1 MSNEISFDEILKLN
15 RHYRKNSD
23 FKSPE
28 INYRYGNE
36 LANKNQSFFKYVRK
50 IYEENPNI
58 TDKEVAEKVL
68 KFVENC
74 SISLLECSSF
84 RSDSLRLD
92 TAIQLSDNVSD
103 FNRIY
108 NELIEEE
115 KTNKKPITSEE
126 IITFSSNQEVSKRQ
140 LLKDLIS
147 TYRRDKNMVFN
158 ELPELKPGTKQSK
171 LNKRSIMNF
180 LRDRDKSSAELIKIY
195 LEDDECKSLKLLL
208 NKKIKDFEKDLKEK
222 HKKSIKQ
229 ILSKLNEMGV
239 LDKYMLSHNK
249 LYSDELGFP
258 ELNITPEE
266 FKEAYSDEILNNLDI
281 TTLSSLDSFWINR
294 YTKEISNFNLTYF
307 LASDLNL
314 WSDIKNAPINEKN
327 NKLEINIPKK
337 VLEAELEKMSFLEN
351 VYNNYIDETN
361 VQIQKTSNKNVVVAD
376 IAPVLGK
383 INQDINSDY
392 KTYFSRVNDG
402 AISNSKN
409 DFLEDFLLF
418 YKELNV
424 KKFSYQLKD
433 YIMISQLSKMFNI
446 KKSSKNWGITY
457 EKNKN
462 GFQRN
467 MMLLSIDIV
476 GINMPQRLHI
486 SKYCLEDFLR
496 ANQNSSRIPIYQG
509 EDDFYRNKSLNI
521 STPIMLPLL
530 PKRKKIIREL
540 SNKID
545 ENHPNYKFI
554 QHLNFLAGGALPMH
568 LKSSEPNSNK
578 KRLIQRLY
586 DLLDGKIY
594 KQNTDRTYTEDI
606 DFLSEK
612 NSIEH

>member
-462 GFQRN
+462 GFQKN

-476 GINMPQRLHI
+476 GVNMPQRLHI

-509 EDDFYRNKSLNI
+509 EGDFYRNKSLNI

-578 KRLIQRLY
+578 KRLIQKLY

-594 KQNTDRTYTEDI
+594 KQNADRTYTEDI

>member
-115 KTNKKPITSEE
+115 KTNKKPITSGE

-314 WSDIKNAPINEKN
+314 WSDIKNAQINEKN

-462 GFQRN
+462 GFQKN

-476 GINMPQRLHI
+476 GVNMPQRLHI

-578 KRLIQRLY
+578 KRLIQKLY

-594 KQNTDRTYTEDI
+594 KQNADRTYTEDI

>member
-74 SISLLECSSF
+74 SKSLLECSSF

-115 KTNKKPITSEE
+115 KTNKKPITSEDT
-126 IITFSSNQEVSKRQ
+126 ITFSSNQEVSKRQ

-337 VLEAELEKMSFLEN
+337 VLEAELEKMNFLEN

-462 GFQRN
+462 GFQKN

-476 GINMPQRLHI
+476 GVNMPQRLHI

-509 EDDFYRNKSLNI
+509 EGDFYRNKSLNI

-578 KRLIQRLY
+578 KRLIQKLY

-594 KQNTDRTYTEDI
+594 KQNADRTYTEDI

>member
-1 MSNEISFDEILKLN
+1 MSNKISFDEILKLN

-36 LANKNQSFFKYVRK
+36 LVNRNQSFFKYVRK

-58 TDKEVAEKVL
+58 TNKEVIEKVF

-74 SISLLECSSF
+74 SRSLLECSSY

-92 TAIQLSDNVSD
+92 TAIQLSDNVSE
-103 FNRIY
+103 FNHIY

-115 KTNKKPITSEE
+115 KTKKKPITSEE
-126 IITFSSNQEVSKRQ
+126 IITFSSNKEVAKRQ
-140 LLKDLIS
+140 LLKDLIC
-147 TYRRDKNMVFN
+147 TYRREKKMVLN

-171 LNKRSIMNF
+171 LNKRLIMNF
-180 LRDRDKSSAELIKIY
+180 LRNTNKSSADLIKIY

-208 NKKIKDFEKDLKEK
+208 DKKGKDFEKNLKER

-249 LYSDELGFP
+249 LYSDELGLP

-281 TTLSSLDSFWINR
+281 ITLSSLDSFWINR

-314 WSDIKNAPINEKN
+314 WLDIKNAKINERN

-337 VLEAELEKMSFLEN
+337 VLEAELEKINFLEN
-351 VYNNYIDETN
+351 VYNNYITDTN
-361 VQIQKTSNKNVVVAD
+361 LQIQKTSNKNVVIAD
-376 IAPVLGK
+376 IAPVLEK

-392 KTYFSRVNDG
+392 KTYFSKVNDG

-433 YIMISQLSKMFNI
+433 NIMISQLSKMFNI

-462 GFQRN
+462 GFQQK
-467 MMLLSIDIV
+467 MMLLSIDV
-476 GINMPQRLHI
+476 AGLNMPQRLHM

-496 ANQNSSRIPIYQG
+496 ANQNSSKIPIYQG
-509 EDDFYRNKSLNI
+509 EDDFYRNKNI
-521 STPIMLPLL
+521 PTPIMFPLL

-545 ENHPNYKFI
+545 EKHPYYRFI
-554 QHLNFLAGGALPMH
+554 QHLAFLAGGAFPMH

-586 DLLDGKIY
+586 DLSDRKIY
-594 KQNTDRTYTEDI
+594 KQNADRTYTEDT

>member
-314 WSDIKNAPINEKN
+314 WSDIKNAQINEKN

-476 GINMPQRLHI
+476 GVNMPQRLHI

-509 EDDFYRNKSLNI
+509 EGDFYRNKSLNI

-578 KRLIQRLY
+578 KRLIQKLY

-594 KQNTDRTYTEDI
+594 KQNADRTYTEDI

>member
-239 LDKYMLSHNK
+239 LDKYILSHNK

-392 KTYFSRVNDG
+392 KAYFSRVNDG

-462 GFQRN
+462 GFQKN

-476 GINMPQRLHI
+476 GVNMPQRLHI

-545 ENHPNYKFI
+545 ENHSNYKFI

-594 KQNTDRTYTEDI
+594 KQNADRTYTEDI

>member
-126 IITFSSNQEVSKRQ
+126 TITFSSNQEVSKRQ

-462 GFQRN
+462 GFQKN

-476 GINMPQRLHI
+476 GVNMPQRLHI

-509 EDDFYRNKSLNI
+509 EGDFYRNKSLNI

-578 KRLIQRLY
+578 KRLIQKLY

-594 KQNTDRTYTEDI
+594 KQNADRTYTEDI

>member
-126 IITFSSNQEVSKRQ
+126 TITFSSNQEVSKRQ

-402 AISNSKN
+402 AISKSKN

-462 GFQRN
+462 GFQKN

-476 GINMPQRLHI
+476 GVNMPQRLHI

-509 EDDFYRNKSLNI
+509 EGDFYRNKSLNI

-594 KQNTDRTYTEDI
+594 KQNADRTYTEDI

>member
-126 IITFSSNQEVSKRQ
+126 TITFSSNQEVSKRQ

-314 WSDIKNAPINEKN
+314 WSDIKNAQINEKN

-351 VYNNYIDETN
+351 VYNNFIDETN

-462 GFQRN
+462 GFQKN

-476 GINMPQRLHI
+476 GVNMPQRLHI

-509 EDDFYRNKSLNI
+509 EGDFYRNKSLNI

-578 KRLIQRLY
+578 KRLIQKLY

-594 KQNTDRTYTEDI
+594 KQNADRTYTEDI

>member
-314 WSDIKNAPINEKN
+314 WSDIKNAKINEKN

-462 GFQRN
+462 GFQKN

-476 GINMPQRLHI
+476 GVNMPQRLHI

-594 KQNTDRTYTEDI
+594 KQNADRTYTEDI

>member
-314 WSDIKNAPINEKN
+314 WSDIKNAQINEKN

-462 GFQRN
+462 GFQKN

-476 GINMPQRLHI
+476 GVNMPQRLHI

-509 EDDFYRNKSLNI
+509 EGDFYRNKSLNI

-578 KRLIQRLY
+578 KRLIQKLY

-594 KQNTDRTYTEDI
+594 KQNADRTYTEDI

>member
-126 IITFSSNQEVSKRQ
+126 TITFSSNQEVSKRQ

-195 LEDDECKSLKLLL
+195 LEDDECKSIKLLL

-314 WSDIKNAPINEKN
+314 WSDIKNAQINEKN

-462 GFQRN
+462 GFQKN

-476 GINMPQRLHI
+476 GVNMPQRLHI

-509 EDDFYRNKSLNI
+509 EGDFYRNKSLNI

-578 KRLIQRLY
+578 KRLIQKLY

-594 KQNTDRTYTEDI
+594 KQNADRTYTEDI

>member
-314 WSDIKNAPINEKN
+314 WSDIKNAKINEKN

-376 IAPVLGK
+376 IAPVLEK

-462 GFQRN
+462 GFQKN

-476 GINMPQRLHI
+476 GVNMPQRLHI

-509 EDDFYRNKSLNI
+509 EGDFYRNKSLNI

-594 KQNTDRTYTEDI
+594 KQNADRTYTEDI

>member
-115 KTNKKPITSEE
+115 KTNKKPITSGE

-314 WSDIKNAPINEKN
+314 WSDIKNAQINEKN

-462 GFQRN
+462 GFQKN

-476 GINMPQRLHI
+476 GVNMPQRLHI

-509 EDDFYRNKSLNI
+509 EGDFYRNKSLNI

-578 KRLIQRLY
+578 KRLIQKLY

-594 KQNTDRTYTEDI
+594 KQNADRTYTEDI

>member
-28 INYRYGNE
+28 INYRDGNE

-147 TYRRDKNMVFN
+147 TYRHDKNMVFN

-229 ILSKLNEMGV
+229 ILLKLNEMGV

-314 WSDIKNAPINEKN
+314 WSDIKNAQINEKN

-351 VYNNYIDETN
+351 VYNNYIDDTN

-462 GFQRN
+462 GFQKN

-476 GINMPQRLHI
+476 GVNMPQRLHI

-509 EDDFYRNKSLNI
+509 EGDFYRNKSLNI

-578 KRLIQRLY
+578 KRLIQKLY

-594 KQNTDRTYTEDI
+594 KQNADRTYTEDI

>member
-36 LANKNQSFFKYVRK
+36 LVNKNQSFFKYVRK

-281 TTLSSLDSFWINR
+281 TTVSSLDSFWINR

-314 WSDIKNAPINEKN
+314 WSDIKNAQINEKN

-337 VLEAELEKMSFLEN
+337 VLEVELEKMSFLEN

-433 YIMISQLSKMFNI
+433 NIMISQLSKMFNI

-462 GFQRN
+462 GFQKN

-509 EDDFYRNKSLNI
+509 EGDFYRNKSLNI

-540 SNKID
+540 STKID

-578 KRLIQRLY
+578 KRLIQKLY

-594 KQNTDRTYTEDI
+594 KQNADRTYTEDI

>member
-509 EDDFYRNKSLNI
+509 EGDFYRNKSLNI

-568 LKSSEPNSNK
+568 LKSSEPNNNK

-594 KQNTDRTYTEDI
+594 KQNADRTYTEDI

>member
-126 IITFSSNQEVSKRQ
+126 TITFSSNQEVSKRQ

-314 WSDIKNAPINEKN
+314 WSDIKNAQINEKN

-433 YIMISQLSKMFNI
+433 NIMISQLSKMFNI

-509 EDDFYRNKSLNI
+509 EGDFYRNKSLNI

-540 SNKID
+540 STKID

-578 KRLIQRLY
+578 KRLIQKLY

>member
-462 GFQRN
+462 GFQKN

-476 GINMPQRLHI
+476 GVNMPQRLHI

-578 KRLIQRLY
+578 KRLIQKLY

-594 KQNTDRTYTEDI
+594 KQNADRTYTEDI

>member
-327 NKLEINIPKK
+327 NKLEINIHKK

-462 GFQRN
+462 GFQKN

-476 GINMPQRLHI
+476 GVNMPQRLHI

-509 EDDFYRNKSLNI
+509 EGDFYRNKSLNI

-594 KQNTDRTYTEDI
+594 KQNADRTYTEDI

>member
-180 LRDRDKSSAELIKIY
+180 LRDRDKSSAELVKIY

-314 WSDIKNAPINEKN
+314 WSDIKNAQINEKN

-376 IAPVLGK
+376 IAPVLEK

-462 GFQRN
+462 GFQKN

-476 GINMPQRLHI
+476 GVNMPQRLHI

-509 EDDFYRNKSLNI
+509 EGDFYRNKSLNI

-578 KRLIQRLY
+578 KRLIQKLY

-594 KQNTDRTYTEDI
+594 KQNADRTYTEDI

>member
-314 WSDIKNAPINEKN
+314 WSDIKNAQINEKN

-433 YIMISQLSKMFNI
+433 NIMISQLSKMFNI

-509 EDDFYRNKSLNI
+509 EGDFYRNKSLNI

-578 KRLIQRLY
+578 KRLIQKLY

-594 KQNTDRTYTEDI
+594 KQNADRTYTEDI

>member
-1 MSNEISFDEILKLN
+1 MSNEITFDEILKLN

-36 LANKNQSFFKYVRK
+36 LVNKNQSFFKYVRK

-462 GFQRN
+462 GFQKN

-476 GINMPQRLHI
+476 GVNMPQRLHI

-509 EDDFYRNKSLNI
+509 EGDFYRNKSLNI

-578 KRLIQRLY
+578 KRLIQKLY

-594 KQNTDRTYTEDI
+594 KQNADRTYTEDI

>member
-402 AISNSKN
+402 AISKSKN

-462 GFQRN
+462 GFQKN

-476 GINMPQRLHI
+476 GVNMPQRLHI

-509 EDDFYRNKSLNI
+509 EGDFYRNKSLNI

-578 KRLIQRLY
+578 KRLIQKLY

-594 KQNTDRTYTEDI
+594 KQNADRTYTEDI

>member
-126 IITFSSNQEVSKRQ
+126 TITFSSNQEVSKRQ

-314 WSDIKNAPINEKN
+314 WSDIKNAQINEKN

-402 AISNSKN
+402 AISKSKN

-509 EDDFYRNKSLNI
+509 EGDFYRNKSLNI

-594 KQNTDRTYTEDI
+594 KQNADRTYTEDI

>member
-314 WSDIKNAPINEKN
+314 WSDIKNAQINEKN

-402 AISNSKN
+402 AISKSKN

-509 EDDFYRNKSLNI
+509 EGDFYRNKSLNI

-594 KQNTDRTYTEDI
+594 KQNADRTYTEDI

>member
-36 LANKNQSFFKYVRK
+36 LVNKNQSFFKYVRK

-281 TTLSSLDSFWINR
+281 TTVSSLDSFWINR

-314 WSDIKNAPINEKN
+314 WSDIKNAQINEKN

-433 YIMISQLSKMFNI
+433 NIMISQLSKMFNI

-462 GFQRN
+462 GFQKN

-509 EDDFYRNKSLNI
+509 EGDFYRNKSLNI

-540 SNKID
+540 STKID

-578 KRLIQRLY
+578 KRLIQKLY

-594 KQNTDRTYTEDI
+594 KQNADRTYTEDI

>member
-314 WSDIKNAPINEKN
+314 WSDIKNAQINEKN

-509 EDDFYRNKSLNI
+509 EGDFYRNKSLNI

-568 LKSSEPNSNK
+568 LKSSEPNNNK

-594 KQNTDRTYTEDI
+594 KQNADRTYTEDI

>member
-314 WSDIKNAPINEKN
+314 WSDIKNAQINEKN

-476 GINMPQRLHI
+476 GVNMPQRLHI

-509 EDDFYRNKSLNI
+509 EGDFYRNKSLNI

-594 KQNTDRTYTEDI
+594 KQNADRTYTEDI

>member
-126 IITFSSNQEVSKRQ
+126 TITFSSNQEVSKRQ

-314 WSDIKNAPINEKN
+314 WSDIKNAQINEKN

-376 IAPVLGK
+376 IAPVLRK

-462 GFQRN
+462 GFQKN

-476 GINMPQRLHI
+476 GVNMPQRLHI

-509 EDDFYRNKSLNI
+509 EGDFYRNKSLNI

-554 QHLNFLAGGALPMH
+554 QHLNFLAGEALPMH

-578 KRLIQRLY
+578 KRLIQKLY

-594 KQNTDRTYTEDI
+594 KQNADRTYTEDI

>member
-92 TAIQLSDNVSD
+92 TAIQLSDNVSE
-103 FNRIY
+103 FNHIY

-115 KTNKKPITSEE
+115 KTKKKPITSEE
-126 IITFSSNQEVSKRQ
+126 IITFSSNKEVAKRQ
-140 LLKDLIS
+140 LLKDLIC
-147 TYRRDKNMVFN
+147 TYRREKNMVLN

-171 LNKRSIMNF
+171 LNKRLIMNF
-180 LRDRDKSSAELIKIY
+180 LRNTNKSSADLIKIY

-208 NKKIKDFEKDLKEK
+208 DKKGKDFEKNLKER

-249 LYSDELGFP
+249 LYSDELGLP

-281 TTLSSLDSFWINR
+281 ITLSSLDSFWINR

-314 WSDIKNAPINEKN
+314 WLDIKNAKINERN

-337 VLEAELEKMSFLEN
+337 VLEAELEKINFLEN
-351 VYNNYIDETN
+351 VYNNYITDTN
-361 VQIQKTSNKNVVVAD
+361 LQIQKTSNKNVVIAD
-376 IAPVLGK
+376 IAPVLEK
-383 INQDINSDY
+383 INQDINLDY
-392 KTYFSRVNDG
+392 KTYFSKVNDG

-433 YIMISQLSKMFNI
+433 NIMISQLSKMFNI

-462 GFQRN
+462 GFQQN
-467 MMLLSIDIV
+467 MMLLSIDV
-476 GINMPQRLHI
+476 AGLNMPQRLHM

-509 EDDFYRNKSLNI
+509 EDDFYRNKNI
-521 STPIMLPLL
+521 PTPIMLPLL

-545 ENHPNYKFI
+545 EKHPYYRFI
-554 QHLNFLAGGALPMH
+554 QHLAFLAGGAFPIH

-586 DLLDGKIY
+586 DLSDRKIY
-594 KQNTDRTYTEDI
+594 KQDADRTYTEDR

-612 NSIEH
+612 NFIEH

>member
-462 GFQRN
+462 GFQKN

-476 GINMPQRLHI
+476 GVNMPQRLHI

-509 EDDFYRNKSLNI
+509 EGDFYRNKSLNI

-594 KQNTDRTYTEDI
+594 KQNADRTYTEDI

>member
-402 AISNSKN
+402 AISKSKN

-509 EDDFYRNKSLNI
+509 EGDFYRNKSLNI

-594 KQNTDRTYTEDI
+594 KQNADRTYTEDI

>member
-15 RHYRKNSD
+15 RHYRKNID

-314 WSDIKNAPINEKN
+314 WSDIKNAQINEKN

-462 GFQRN
+462 GFQKN

-476 GINMPQRLHI
+476 GVNMPQRLHI

-594 KQNTDRTYTEDI
+594 KQNADRTYTEDI

>member
-314 WSDIKNAPINEKN
+314 WSDIKNAQINEKN

-509 EDDFYRNKSLNI
+509 EGDFYRNKSLNI

-578 KRLIQRLY
+578 KRLIQKLY

>member
-314 WSDIKNAPINEKN
+314 WSDIKNAQINEKN

-462 GFQRN
+462 GFQKN

-476 GINMPQRLHI
+476 GVNMPQRLHI

-509 EDDFYRNKSLNI
+509 EGDFYRNKSLNI

-594 KQNTDRTYTEDI
+594 KQNADRTYTEDI

>member
-258 ELNITPEE
+258 ELSITPEE

-509 EDDFYRNKSLNI
+509 EGDFYRNKSLNI

-594 KQNTDRTYTEDI
+594 KQNADRTYTEDI

>member
-314 WSDIKNAPINEKN
+314 WSDIKNAQINEKN

-509 EDDFYRNKSLNI
+509 EGDFYRNKSLNI

-578 KRLIQRLY
+578 KRLIQKLY

-594 KQNTDRTYTEDI
+594 KQNADRTYTEDI

>member
-126 IITFSSNQEVSKRQ
+126 TITFSSNQEVSKRQ

-314 WSDIKNAPINEKN
+314 WSDIKNAQINEKN

-376 IAPVLGK
+376 IAPVLEK

-462 GFQRN
+462 GFQKN

-476 GINMPQRLHI
+476 GVNMPQRLHI

-509 EDDFYRNKSLNI
+509 EGDFYRNKSLNI

-594 KQNTDRTYTEDI
+594 KQNADRTYTEDI

>member
-115 KTNKKPITSEE
+115 KTDKKPITSEE
-126 IITFSSNQEVSKRQ
+126 TITFSSNQEVSKRQ

-314 WSDIKNAPINEKN
+314 WSDIKNAQINEKN

-462 GFQRN
+462 GFQKN

-476 GINMPQRLHI
+476 GVNMPQRLHI

-509 EDDFYRNKSLNI
+509 EGDFYRNKSLNI

-578 KRLIQRLY
+578 KRLIQKLY

-594 KQNTDRTYTEDI
+594 KQNADRTYTEDI